1 MHKQGSK
8 IQENL
13 INKITTKGAP
23 HKVVSY
29 SQAKHLNYKSK
40 GLIFG
45 IENEP
50 VAADLDK
57 EHLLSLPEIKDV
69 TVHEVG
75 LIVDKENNECSCSK
89 P

>member
-8 IQENL
+8 IPENL
-13 INKITTKGAP
+13 INKITTEGAP

-45 IENEP
+45 IGNEP
-50 VAADLDK
+50 VATDLYK
-57 EHLLSLPEIKDV
+57 EHLLSLPEIKDLV
-69 TVHEVG
+69 
-75 LIVDKENNECSCSK
+75 VDILPEMFGTAK
-89 P
+89 